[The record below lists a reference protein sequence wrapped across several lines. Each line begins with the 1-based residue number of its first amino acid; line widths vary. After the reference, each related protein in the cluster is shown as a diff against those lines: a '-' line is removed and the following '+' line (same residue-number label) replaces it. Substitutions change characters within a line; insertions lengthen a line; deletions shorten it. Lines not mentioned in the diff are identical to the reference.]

1 MSRLSLP
8 IWLIVIVFVGVCM
21 FHVKFA
27 VQELEAQLSLTERQ
41 ITQSEEALRVL
52 RAEWSYL
59 NEPSRL
65 ADLNQRHLGLV
76 PVAAGQMVGLDALPV
91 RIDPPADPETLPPIE
106 EIPDMD
112 APIASAP
119 PPPIPVTPVSVAPAA
134 IPAAVAPAKPA
145 APQPVAAVKPV
156 TAVPLA
162 NAPVAAAPAPAP
174 TPTPPVSSGPSAEDA
189 AALTDLFSTVE
200 ETP

>member
-76 PVAAGQMVGLDALPV
+76 PVAASQMVDLGALPI
-91 RIDPPADPETLPPIE
+91 RIEPPADTETLPPLE
-106 EIPDMD
+106 AIPDAD

-119 PPPIPVTPVSVAPAA
+119 VPPPPVTPVSVAPTTTA
-134 IPAAVAPAKPA
+134 IAPTKPA
-145 APQPVAAVKPV
+145 ASEPVVAAKPV
-156 TAVPLA
+156 TSTPIAA
-162 NAPVAAAPAPAP
+162 APVAAPATPAAAQP
-174 TPTPPVSSGPSAEDA
+174 AATGPSAADA
-189 AALTDLFSTVE
+189 AALTDLFSAVE